1 MIVDE
6 DSQSQATSP
15 AQSHP
20 NLQMEE
26 QQELSELTDRV
37 PHIAAMTQSYY
48 SQSEYSESGSE
59 EAAMEVE
66 PVNVESAENANIA
79 AQ

>member
-1 MIVDE
+1 
-6 DSQSQATSP
+6 
-15 AQSHP
+15 
-20 NLQMEE
+20 MEE
-26 QQELSELTDRV
+26 QELSELTDRV

-48 SQSEYSESGSE
+48 SQSEYSESGSSE

-66 PVNVESAENANIA
+66 PVNVESAENSNIA